1 MKCNIKRK
9 RAEEKVDSAYKTIG
23 KTILAFLDA
32 SAGCVI
38 CDFCGYKAKRLREM
52 YNGTQQVLGSMME
65 FYGAENDDDRE
76 RADMSLFV
84 AKRRLAECGFDF
96 ASATES
102 LPASDTFG
110 LTWHPDSEWQKHAQ
124 RAKLIQDM
132 ELVVQTYHATLLLWF
147 RQKCGYGKSRLSAL
161 YGLLRTD
168 YNLLVTEY
176 LRCCLAGDTQIRDML
191 TARQDR
197 MEKVGLEFV
206 EV

>member
-52 YNGTQQVLGSMME
+52 YNGTQQVLSSMME
-65 FYGAENDDDRE
+65 FYGADNDGDRE

-110 LTWHPDSEWQKHAQ
+110 LTWHPDSEWQKT
-124 RAKLIQDM
+124 R
-132 ELVVQTYHATLLLWF
+132 
-147 RQKCGYGKSRLSAL
+147 
-161 YGLLRTD
+161 
-168 YNLLVTEY
+168 
-176 LRCCLAGDTQIRDML
+176 
-191 TARQDR
+191 TARQTYTGHGAGSADLSRHAPAVVPAEALVREIPPVGSVRPSADGLQPACDR
-197 MEKVGLEFV
+197 ISPVLSGRGYTNP
-206 EV
+206 